1 MPELSDF
8 VAGGYFLLKS
18 VPRLM
23 WMASD
28 LLPDSILSLS
38 ECISPSVQIY
48 WGWHENGQAE
58 ARQFGIPESK
68 LAGLR
73 DWLTLGERAHFSN
86 VFYSVSAAQEFA
98 AEFLEGIPHVHLLGI
113 GLPRGLVNEF
123 LSDNPQTVYNANE
136 GKHEPAEYGINA
148 LLRKAEPLSPGG
160 QVLGYE
166 VLSYSYA
173 IGHSWLCSG
182 LERDMHT
189 LFGIRP
195 NARGFIDT
203 YEQAIQVYK
212 WIAEDEQKGH
222 RAEPEPYYPW
232 LVVEYP
238 LKVAPE
244 E

>member
-1 MPELSDF
+1 MPEISDF

-18 VPRLM
+18 VSRQM
-23 WMASD
+23 WMAVD
-28 LLPDSILSLS
+28 LLPEEILSLS

-48 WGWHENGQAE
+48 WGWHENGQAA
-58 ARQFGIPESK
+58 ARQFGVPEDK

-73 DWLTLGERAHFSN
+73 EWLTLGEKVHFSN
-86 VFYSVSAAQEFA
+86 VFFSVSAAQEFA
-98 AEFLEGIPHVHLLGI
+98 AEFLSGIDHVHLIGI
-113 GLPRGLVNEF
+113 GLPHVLVDDF
-123 LSDNPQTVYNANE
+123 LQANPQTVYNANE

-148 LLRKAEPLSPGG
+148 LLHKGEPLSPGG

-173 IGHSWLCSG
+173 LGHSWLCSS
-182 LERDMHT
+182 LEREMHT

-195 NARGFIDT
+195 NVRGFIDT
-203 YEQAIQVYK
+203 LEEAMQVYG

-238 LKVAPE
+238 VTP
-244 E
+244 

>member
-1 MPELSDF
+1 MDTSF

-18 VPRLM
+18 VSRQM
-23 WMASD
+23 WMAAD
-28 LLPDSILSLS
+28 LLPEAVLSLS

-58 ARQFGIPESK
+58 ARRFGVPEDK

-73 DWLTLGERAHFSN
+73 DWLTLTKKVEFSN
-86 VFYSVSAAQEFA
+86 VFFTTDAAREFA
-98 AEFLEGIPHVHLLGI
+98 AEFLTGIEQVHLLGI
-113 GLPRGLVNEF
+113 GLPHGLVEPF
-123 LSDNPQTVYNANE
+123 LHANPQQIYSANE
-136 GKHEPAEYGINA
+136 GQYQSAEYGTNA
-148 LLRKAEPLSPGG
+148 MLRKGEPLSPGG

-182 LERDMHT
+182 LEREMHT

-195 NARGFIDT
+195 NARGFIET
-203 YEQAIQVYK
+203 YDEAMRVYK
-212 WIAEDEQKGH
+212 WIAEDEQQGQ

-232 LVVEYP
+232 RVVDYP
-238 LKVAPE
+238 LKATPE
-244 E
+244 D

>member
-1 MPELSDF
+1 MTDF

-18 VPRLM
+18 VPRQM
-23 WMASD
+23 WMAAD
-28 LLPDSILSLS
+28 LLPEDILSLS

-58 ARQFGIPESK
+58 ARRFGVPESK
-68 LAGLR
+68 LADLR
-73 DWLTLGERAHFSN
+73 EWLTLTDKVHFSN
-86 VFYSVSAAQEFA
+86 VFFTAAAAWEFA
-98 AEFLEGIPHVHLLGI
+98 AEFLAGIEQVHVIGI
-113 GLPRGLVNEF
+113 GLPHVLVDGF
-123 LSDNPQTVYNANE
+123 LQDNPQTVYNGMA
-136 GKHEPAEYGINA
+136 GKSKSAEYGINA
-148 LLRKAEPLSPGG
+148 VLRIGERLSLGG
-160 QVLGYE
+160 ETLGYE

-195 NARGFIDT
+195 NAHGLIDT
-203 YEQAIQVYK
+203 LEEAMQVYE
-212 WIAEDEQKGH
+212 WIAEDEQKGQ

-238 LKVAPE
+238 LREK
-244 E
+244 